1 MDLKIVLVILAFLVV
16 SDCQEEIEEESPEL
30 HPLDGYFNNLLHPDW
45 GAVDTVLLRKSP
57 PAYGDGVYTMAG
69 QNRPN
74 PFDISER
81 AHRSNIAASLGSVRG
96 RTAMQVYFGQ
106 QVVEEI
112 MDSQRPGCP
121 REYENIPV
129 PKNNT
134 LYRDSEA
141 FNSATDTV
149 FMPFPRSRFDQRTGQ
164 SPSNP
169 RQQLN
174 EITPYL
180 DGQLMY
186 GPARTGLMPSGNFG
200 EGNFLFLIPLKVYG
214 TVFQPSMMS
223 VCPLPTLPIPVRIPE
238 REDSFQWPDF
248 GDLETPELWRTP
260 FSCPLEYCGS
270 GGIITGQRN
279 TLR

>member
-81 AHRSNIAASLGSVRG
+81 AHRSNIQASLGSVRG

-169 RQQLN
+169 RQQVICCTYNSHIL
-174 EITPYL
+174 IVFIYL
-180 DGQLMY
+180 FIHQSR
-186 GPARTGLMPSGNFG
+186 A
-200 EGNFLFLIPLKVYG
+200 
-214 TVFQPSMMS
+214 
-223 VCPLPTLPIPVRIPE
+223 
-238 REDSFQWPDF
+238 
-248 GDLETPELWRTP
+248 
-260 FSCPLEYCGS
+260 
-270 GGIITGQRN
+270 
-279 TLR
+279 LRGHIH